1 MIPLGNLE
9 HLDRK
14 TDVRGG
20 HIRASEA
27 SAAHREKRPKYDLVV
42 GEEVY
47 FSKILLKK
55 LLVMKWNKV
64 YFVPHKLQ
72 IALAW
77 NH

>member
-47 FSKILLKK
+47 FT
-55 LLVMKWNKV
+55 
-64 YFVPHKLQ
+64 
-72 IALAW
+72 
-77 NH
+77 